1 MSATY
6 LPAAVALVLIVLA
19 GAYAEGQGRALASL
33 AERGAVAERLGL
45 VGARLD
51 SALSVEATSTDRLS
65 AAAALSAAVRLDP
78 DLDLALAAGPTF
90 GDPTVLEQHPVTTH
104 FVVPGGTW
112 TLSAVPRGGWSGG
125 AAAHWPIRIATL
137 LASAL
142 IVVPM
147 LRTRWLVEERQ
158 RNIDA
163 LGSREAELER
173 LSRRLDLALDASKV
187 GVWDFNID
195 TDVLVWDE
203 RQNELYGYMP
213 GHPRSYVDWRDRL
226 HPDDLARA
234 EAEFREAIEVT
245 GRYVS
250 DYRLVLPG
258 GAVRHIRAIGAVYR
272 EVDGSSRIV
281 GVNWGVTAD
290 VQRNQELDAKR
301 RDAEGASSA
310 KSQFLATMSH
320 EIRTPMN
327 GVLGMLDLIL
337 RGETDPAQ
345 RERATI
351 ARDCA
356 RHLLAIVNDILD
368 LSKLEANR
376 ITLTPAPA
384 DVHALAADVVALM
397 ATGVADRD
405 IDVSASVGPDV
416 PRTLFCDATRL
427 RQVLMNLVGNAVK
440 FTETGAV
447 AVTLGYRPQDGR
459 LEVAVRDTG
468 VGIPEE
474 AKRLLFERFAQ
485 VESPMT
491 RQRGGTGLG
500 LAISRQLVELM
511 GGEIAVESVAG
522 LGSTFRFWIPAP
534 PAAGLADPGPAAP
547 LHLPPA
553 RVLVAEDNPTN
564 RQILAAYLAMAGHA
578 AEMVTNG
585 LEALAAARDGAF
597 DLVIMDV
604 HMPVLDGLAATAR
617 IRALEGPA
625 AAIPI
630 IALTASAMD
639 GDREHCLAAGMTE
652 YVTKPVSLEA
662 LCAAMAR
669 CLAYGASGSTGDQA
683 SPGSKLSMAPAASSV
698 ASPRSAS

>member
-1 MSATY
+1 M
-6 LPAAVALVLIVLA
+6 
-19 GAYAEGQGRALASL
+19 
-33 AERGAVAERLGL
+33 
-45 VGARLD
+45 
-51 SALSVEATSTDRLS
+51 
-65 AAAALSAAVRLDP
+65 
-78 DLDLALAAGPTF
+78 
-90 GDPTVLEQHPVTTH
+90 
-104 FVVPGGTW
+104 
-112 TLSAVPRGGWSGG
+112 
-125 AAAHWPIRIATL
+125 
-137 LASAL
+137 
-142 IVVPM
+142 
-147 LRTRWLVEERQ
+147 
-158 RNIDA
+158 
-163 LGSREAELER
+163 
-173 LSRRLDLALDASKV
+173 
-187 GVWDFNID
+187 
-195 TDVLVWDE
+195 
-203 RQNELYGYMP
+203 
-213 GHPRSYVDWRDRL
+213 
-226 HPDDLARA
+226 
-234 EAEFREAIEVT
+234 
-245 GRYVS
+245 
-250 DYRLVLPG
+250 
-258 GAVRHIRAIGAVYR
+258 
-272 EVDGSSRIV
+272 
-281 GVNWGVTAD
+281 TAD

-301 RDAEGASSA
+301 REAEGASSA

-337 RGETDPAQ
+337 RSEPDPAQ

-356 RHLLAIVNDILD
+356 HHLLAIVNDILD

-376 ITLTPAPA
+376 ITLAPAPA

-405 IDVSASVGPDV
+405 IDVSASVGPEV
-416 PRTLFCDATRL
+416 PRTLLCDATRL

-447 AVTLGYRPQDGR
+447 AVTLGYRPQDGGR

-534 PAAGLADPGPAAP
+534 PATDLADPGPAAP